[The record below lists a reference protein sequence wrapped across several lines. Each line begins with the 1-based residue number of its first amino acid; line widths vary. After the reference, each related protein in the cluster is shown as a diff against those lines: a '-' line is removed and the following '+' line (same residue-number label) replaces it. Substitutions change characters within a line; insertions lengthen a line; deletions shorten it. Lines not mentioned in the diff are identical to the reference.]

1 MMGYLRAALIR
12 LRGLL
17 NQQDGIDAELAAHLE
32 LHTEDNVRAGMA
44 PEEARR
50 QALIK
55 LGGIDQTR
63 QAWRDR
69 STVPWIE
76 SLLQDTRFATRQLR
90 QNPGFAIIAVLVLS
104 LGIAA
109 STAIFSFV
117 DAALIKPL
125 PYLNPNRLV
134 AVTEQIALIGRANIS
149 YPDFV
154 DWKRMNT
161 AFQSFSV
168 FTGNGS
174 LLTTDNGAVMVPG
187 ARVSDTFFR
196 TLGIRPIL
204 GRDFYPGEDAP
215 HGPNNVI
222 ITYASWQKRFGG
234 RRDIIGHAVTL
245 SGLTSTIV
253 GVLPQDFQ
261 FAPRGHA
268 EFWYPLQAA
277 GECAERRS
285 CHNLDGIARLKDGV
299 SVAAAL
305 AQMQAI
311 AAQLEQRF
319 PGDNRGQGASVEPL
333 SELIVGDIRPILET
347 LLAGAGLLLMIAC
360 TNVASL
366 LLVRSEGRRR
376 EFAVRGAL
384 GASRFR
390 LVRQFVTE
398 AALIVAAAVA
408 IGLSTAYGLMKLLT
422 HLVPE
427 DMLAGMPFLR
437 GLSINAHAVLFAAA
451 IALFSLALFSLTP
464 IFRIP
469 STQLRDGLAEG
480 ARSSTGV
487 AWRRLGAHFV
497 VVELAIAVVLL
508 VGAGLLGKSFYRL
521 LRVDLNFQPD
531 HLATLSIALNEQ
543 TYTNGDQL
551 AAVTRRILE
560 HIQAVPGVQ
569 SVAITSLLPVTTN
582 GNTDWIRFVGRPY
595 DGKHIEVPEREVSAD
610 YFSTLRTRLL
620 RGRFF
625 TNEDTAK
632 KPLVAIINNSLA
644 RKYFPGQDPIG
655 QQFGGPALDPKSIKQ
670 IVGVVDDLKEG
681 PLDSEIV
688 PTVYYPLAQNTDS
701 YYSVVVRTTQSEEST
716 LPTLVEVVRQ
726 VDKGI
731 GVSDETS
738 MDTRIHDSQT
748 AYLHRS
754 SARIVAG
761 FAALALLLS
770 VVGLYGVIAYSV
782 SQREREIGIRMALG
796 AQRSSVY
803 RLVLSEAGK
812 LALWGVAAGVFGS
825 LASATLLR
833 SLLFGVRTWDVGV
846 LCAVS
851 ALLAASALLASYLP
865 ARRAASIQPV
875 IALRAE

>member
-1 MMGYLRAALIR
+1 MIGYLRSVTVR

-17 NQQDGIDAELAAHLE
+17 KRREGIDAELASHLE
-32 LHTEDNVRAGMA
+32 LHIEDNVRAGMA

-50 QALIK
+50 QALMK

-76 SLLQDTRFATRQLR
+76 SLLQDARFATRQLR

-125 PYLNPNRLV
+125 PYADPNRLV

-174 LLTTDNGAVMVPG
+174 LLTTDNETVMVSG
-187 ARVSDTFFR
+187 ARVSDSFFR
-196 TLGIRPIL
+196 TLGIKPML
-204 GRDFYPGEDAP
+204 GRDFYPGEDVAG
-215 HGPNNVI
+215 GPNNVI
-222 ITYASWQKRFGG
+222 ITYACWQKRFAG
-234 RRDIIGHAVTL
+234 RKDIIGHAITL
-245 SGLTSTIV
+245 SGLTYTVV
-253 GVLPQDFQ
+253 GVLPKNFQ

-268 EFWYPLQAA
+268 EFWYPLQAS
-277 GECAERRS
+277 GECAARRS
-285 CHNLDGIARLKDGV
+285 CHNLDGIARLRDGV
-299 SVAAAL
+299 TVQAAR

-311 AAQLEQRF
+311 ATQLEKQY

-333 SELIVGDIRPILET
+333 TELIVGDIRPILET
-347 LLAGAGLLLMIAC
+347 LFAGAGLLLIIAC

-398 AALIVAAAVA
+398 GAIIVAAAVP
-408 IGLSTAYGLMKLLT
+408 IGLGAAYAMMQALT
-422 HLVPE
+422 RMVPE
-427 DMLAGMPFLR
+427 EMIVGMPFLR
-437 GLSINAHAVLFAAA
+437 GLSINGHSLLFVVA
-451 IALFSLALFSLTP
+451 IALLSLALFSLTP
-464 IFRIP
+464 IFRMP

-480 ARSSTGV
+480 ARGSAGV
-487 AWRRLGAHFV
+487 AWRRLGSHFV

-508 VGAGLLGKSFYRL
+508 VGAGLLAKSFYRL
-521 LRVDLNFQPD
+521 LHVDLNFQPD
-531 HLATLSIALNEQ
+531 HLATLSIALNEH

-551 AAVTRRILE
+551 AAVTRHILE
-560 HIQAVPGVQ
+560 NFQAVPGVQ

-595 DGKHIEVPEREVSAD
+595 DGKHIEVPERDVSAG
-610 YFSTLRTRLL
+610 YFSTLHTRLV

-625 TNEDTAK
+625 TDEDTTSR
-632 KPLVAIINNSLA
+632 PLVTIINTSLA
-644 RKYFPGQDPIG
+644 KKYFPGQDPIG
-655 QQFGGPALDPKSIKQ
+655 QQFGGVTLDPKSIKQ

-688 PTVYYPLAQNTDS
+688 PTVYYPMAQNNDS
-701 YYSVVVRTTQSEEST
+701 FYSVVVRTTQSEEAV
-716 LPTLVEVVRQ
+716 LPTLVASVRQ

-731 GVSDETS
+731 GVSDEVS
-738 MDTRIHDSQT
+738 MAARINDSQT

-754 SARIVAG
+754 SARIVTG
-761 FAALALLLS
+761 FAVLALLLS
-770 VVGLYGVIAYSV
+770 TVGLYGVIAYSV
-782 SQREREIGIRMALG
+782 SQREREIGVRMALG

-812 LALWGVAAGVFGS
+812 LAAWGIAAGIVAS
-825 LASATLLR
+825 LATATLLR
-833 SLLFGVRTWDVGV
+833 SLLFGVQTWDIGI